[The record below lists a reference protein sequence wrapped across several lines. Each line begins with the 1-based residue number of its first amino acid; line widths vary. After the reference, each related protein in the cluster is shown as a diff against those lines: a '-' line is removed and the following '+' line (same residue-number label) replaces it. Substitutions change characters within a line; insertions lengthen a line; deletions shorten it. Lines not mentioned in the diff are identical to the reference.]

1 MKNNIVEFREDP
13 MMKIDE
19 LNQLENKILYLNEIG
34 MDELKSYSTIILNS
48 YVPKEFSTQFLGAN
62 EENTFF
68 LKASAGIDE
77 EGREFPETY
86 FAIENTKDEDFPYK
100 ILGLYS
106 FGNHYIF
113 PKVGEEVYLKMVK
126 GKMMIRGERTGK

>member
-1 MKNNIVEFREDP
+1 MRNNIVEFRQDP
-13 MMKIDE
+13 MIKIDE
-19 LNQLENKILYLNEIG
+19 LNQLEDKILYLNEIG
-34 MDELKSYSTIILNS
+34 MDEVKSYSTIILNS
-48 YVPKEFSTQFLGAN
+48 YVPEEFSKQFLGEN

-86 FAIENTKDEDFPYK
+86 FAIKKTKDEDFPYK

-106 FGNHYIF
+106 IGSCYVS
-113 PKVGEEVYLKMVK
+113 PQEGEEIYLKMVK

>member
-1 MKNNIVEFREDP
+1 MRNNIVEFRQDP
-13 MMKIDE
+13 MIKIEE
-19 LNQLENKILYLNEIG
+19 LNQLEDKILYLNETG
-34 MDELKSYSTIILNS
+34 MDELKSYSTIISKS
-48 YVPKEFSTQFLGAN
+48 YVPEEFVTQFPGKN
-62 EENTFF
+62 EKNTFF

-106 FGNHYIF
+106 FGNHYIS

-126 GKMMIRGERTGK
+126 GKMMIRREDISK

>member
-1 MKNNIVEFREDP
+1 MRNNIVEFREDP
-13 MMKIDE
+13 MIKIDE

-86 FAIENTKDEDFPYK
+86 FAIKNTKDEDFPYK

-106 FGNHYIF
+106 FGSCYVS
-113 PKVGEEVYLKMVK
+113 PQEGEEIYLKMVK